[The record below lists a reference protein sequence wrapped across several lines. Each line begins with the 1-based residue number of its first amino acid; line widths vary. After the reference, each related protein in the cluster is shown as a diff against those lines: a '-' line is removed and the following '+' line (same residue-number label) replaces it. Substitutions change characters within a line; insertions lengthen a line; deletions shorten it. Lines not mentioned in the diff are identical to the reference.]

1 MDYAT
6 RMRTKL
12 SNSLQPVRLEIEDD
26 SQRHAGHAGADP
38 VGETH
43 FNITVVSAAFEGKS
57 RVARQRLVYEIVA
70 EELKER
76 VHALSLRTLAPS
88 EDV

>member
-26 SQRHAGHAGADP
+26 SKRHAGHAGADP

-76 VHALSLRTLAPS
+76 VHALSLRTLTPS